1 MGLPFT
7 DLTIGE
13 LDLKETYKRSGKW
26 WEKVFF
32 LSGPVPEAW
41 ARIFEEVWAGADYVP
56 KRHARIENGRLATI
70 CLHEEIRGVHMQFLH
85 AAVER
90 TNVAYRKVLAESA
103 DISLEL

>member
-1 MGLPFT
+1 
-7 DLTIGE
+7 
-13 LDLKETYKRSGKW
+13 
-26 WEKVFF
+26 VFF

-103 DISLEL
+103 DISLEQ